1 MKKNYLFQFSN
12 IKWNWNAQKCPFPFQ
27 FHNENRMALSVHGLM
42 RVWEVSFHFQF
53 KIEIKIDKNVN
64 FDFCLN
70 IEFWILTLKPNVR
83 LQYLDWKAN
92 FEITYFYFSFFYFK
106 MNFAW
111 VEKHYLIINSDRL
124 LLKSFRELPCQ
135 FASVSRTQEEWLL
148 LVISAIY
155 LPNAKPWK
163 LLWRYSILNVHCK
176 HMIFFSKSFSR
187 QKQLAEWQLS
197 QVKFSIYW

>member
-1 MKKNYLFQFSN
+1 MIATAFSGVIEYFKIKWILKNEKRKCCFSIFEINLKLKKNYLFQFSN

-92 FEITYFYFSFFYFK
+92 FEITYFYFSFF
-106 MNFAW
+106 
-111 VEKHYLIINSDRL
+111 I
-124 LLKSFRELPCQ
+124 LK
-135 FASVSRTQEEWLL
+135 W
-148 LVISAIY
+148 
-155 LPNAKPWK
+155 
-163 LLWRYSILNVHCK
+163 ILHG
-176 HMIFFSKSFSR
+176 
-187 QKQLAEWQLS
+187 
-197 QVKFSIYW
+197 